1 MTTDNERRRVVVT
14 GMGALTPVGNDLP
27 TTWQA
32 LVAGQ
37 SGVAT
42 ATLFD
47 PSPFPVHIAAEV
59 KSFDPGTHINP
70 KDARRMARCSQ
81 LAIVA
86 GREAVADAGLDWTKE
101 DMERVGVVMGTGI
114 GGIELLIEPIG
125 KFLSETITRI
135 TPHTAIESLCNMPAF
150 HVGLEHGC
158 LGPLST
164 LTTACAA
171 GTQAIG
177 DGVEMIRRNVS
188 DIVLAGGSEAQ
199 INPLFFIGFT
209 AMRVLSARNDEP
221 WRASRPF
228 DANRDGFVIG
238 EGAGIVVLEELEH
251 ALRRG
256 ARIYAELLGHA
267 SSADAFHVAQPD
279 PNGAGPAR
287 TMRWALRDAG
297 VEFEKVNYVNAHGS
311 STQQNDAAETN
322 AIKNVFGEHAYEL
335 SVNSTKSMIG
345 HLFGAAGA
353 VEGIATIMSTFTDTL
368 HPTVNYETPDPSCDL
383 DYVPNVAKKRRIE
396 VAMSNSFGLGGQNS
410 CIVVGK
416 WE

>member
-1 MTTDNERRRVVVT
+1 MTANNGRRRVVVT
-14 GMGALTPVGNDLP
+14 GMGALTPVGNDLQ

-32 LVAGQ
+32 LIAGQ
-37 SGVAT
+37 SGVT
-42 ATLFD
+42 EATLFD
-47 PSPFPVHIAAEV
+47 SSPFPVHIAAEV
-59 KSFDPGTHINP
+59 KGFDPTQFINP

-81 LAIVA
+81 FAIVA
-86 GREAVADAGLDWTKE
+86 AREAVADANLDWSEE

-114 GGIELLIEPIG
+114 GGVELLIDPIV
-125 KFLSETITRI
+125 KFHSDGSTRI

-150 HVGLEHGC
+150 HVGLENGC

-177 DGVEMIRRNVS
+177 DGVELIRRGMS

-199 INPLFFIGFT
+199 VNALFFIGFS
-209 AMRVLSARNDEP
+209 AMRVLSARNEEP

-228 DANRDGFVIG
+228 DADRDGFVIG

-251 ALRRG
+251 ALNRG

-279 PNGAGPAR
+279 PNGVGPAR

-297 VEFEKVNYVNAHGS
+297 VEFERVNYVNAHGS
-311 STQQNDAAETN
+311 STQQNDSAETN
-322 AIKNVFGEHAYEL
+322 AVKSVFGEHAYEL

-353 VEGIATIMSTFTDTL
+353 VEGIATIMSVHTDTL
-368 HPTVNYETPDPSCDL
+368 HPTVNQETPDPACDL
-383 DYVPNVAKKRRIE
+383 DYVPNVAKHKRIE

>member
-1 MTTDNERRRVVVT
+1 MTANNGRRRVVVT
-14 GMGALTPVGNDLP
+14 GMGALTPVGNDLQ

-37 SGVAT
+37 SGVAE

-59 KSFDPGTHINP
+59 KGFDPTQFINP

-81 LAIVA
+81 FAIVA
-86 GREAVADAGLDWTKE
+86 GREAVADANLDWSKE

-114 GGIELLIEPIG
+114 GGVELLIDPIV
-125 KFLSETITRI
+125 KFHSEGSIRI
-135 TPHTAIESLCNMPAF
+135 TPHTAIESLGNMPAF
-150 HVGLEHGC
+150 HVGLENGC

-164 LTTACAA
+164 LSTACAA

-177 DGVEMIRRNVS
+177 DGVELIRRGTS

-199 INPLFFIGFT
+199 VNALFFIGFS

-228 DANRDGFVIG
+228 DADRDGFVIG
-238 EGAGIVVLEELEH
+238 EGAGIIVLEELEH
-251 ALRRG
+251 ALKRG

-279 PNGAGPAR
+279 PNGVGPAR

-297 VEFEKVNYVNAHGS
+297 VEFERVNYVNAHGS
-311 STQQNDAAETN
+311 STQQNDSAETN
-322 AIKNVFGEHAYEL
+322 AVKSVFGEHAYEL

-353 VEGIATIMSTFTDTL
+353 VEGIATIMSVHTDTL
-368 HPTVNYETPDPSCDL
+368 HPTVNQETPDPACDL
-383 DYVPNVAKKRRIE
+383 DYVPNVAKHKRVE